1 MPDNTQAQQADGGG
15 RGLQTQHPVMIFGLG
30 GTGKQVLLNFR
41 RMYYERYGET
51 HPPYMGHLWV
61 DTDSRTTLLDGQE
74 MDFLMKE
81 VDFEASE
88 KVEVGLQAAKIKT
101 VYDQPNNYPHIFS
114 WFDKELTRLGI
125 PTDGAA
131 GIRSFGRL
139 AFFQNYERIMDSSRQ
154 LYSKISDINTYRE
167 TLINQG
173 INVDNSQPEAWLIFS
188 VAGGTGNGMFLDFA
202 FALRNQWPNILIR
215 SIILLP
221 SVFSNDKTDRCYAN
235 AYSALMELEHY
246 TYGNNFPIAWT
257 QSMYQQGGTRQGP
270 VFDNIFLIDNA
281 PASSAGQISL
291 EDKNALCRMI
301 AEWLYIEHSGGDDVN
316 GLVSVFR
323 QAYSNASTA
332 RNDVFRHSYPTAGV
346 AFEEEFSRRY
356 SSFGLSKL
364 YIPIDRVTSAVQYR
378 LAKDF
383 LTFWTAKRPIPAN
396 LDELLA
402 NDYLQQAGINNTK
415 SKRDFLRALET
426 GGTGNRLT
434 QNLEKLIWKQRRDFI
449 NRAMSPKVSQ
459 NILDWLKT
467 EILQNQL
474 DRSDVV
480 KDRWGSISK
489 SIAQNSEEHYNKVI
503 KQLDALITRLLSEP
517 RQRFEV
523 AREVLRRMRDS
534 LNADAEHFQK
544 IEDRN
549 RTASNNAAKQVQQF
563 LQWLDD
569 VKGKFTRK
577 TLIEVAFEALERQVK
592 RELQAQIA
600 GEAAALATKIADY
613 IGKGVTD
620 KDARGDEIIVE
631 TGLIKQVIDYQNN
644 LKQRIL
650 ARLNERIHAVNKIEH
665 SPIYR
670 DMSQGEQE
678 IDLFYLDSAGRPI
691 GEETLTEWER
701 VFFETQGG
709 KGPSDL
715 WDMRNTLELGED
727 EMIKRILAFA
737 RESLA
742 HLRERTPDILER
754 LTQTHQPGST
764 QYSAVIDH
772 LLNYSSPWLPK
783 GNHLIGNALTGEK
796 LESFVALSERT
807 THSAAFKT
815 QVRQKTQNYQ
825 FVSTTPDRVYAASTV
840 GGFPLMV
847 IKELDRYRK
856 DSYLPHLEN
865 GVVLHTDLAFEKF
878 PDLLIKEENE
888 VKSYIETLK
897 IFLKATLLGIITANQ
912 DDNPGFQMK
921 FSYLD
926 NSAILPKTRDLGP
939 FSVAVALLSRITE
952 QSLLDSI
959 KSSVVDAITDM
970 DVPTLREWCA
980 LLFFHAGDSEGQ
992 AYYSSL
998 FPANHVVRAILEQ
1011 EANSLIQQ
1019 NGERMKTEVKTA
1031 MQNLIGDAARQQDS
1045 WAVEKPEGSKLYILE
1060 SWRSN

>member
-1 MPDNTQAQQADGGG
+1 MPDNAQQADGGG
-15 RGLQTQHPVMIFGLG
+15 RGVQTQHPAMIIGLG

-41 RMYYERYGET
+41 RMHYERYGET

-81 VDFEASE
+81 VDFESRE
-88 KVEVGLQAAKIKT
+88 KVEVGLQAAQIKT

-114 WFDKELTRLGI
+114 WFDKDLTRLGV

-139 AFFQNYERIMDSSRQ
+139 AFFQNYDQIMEKLRQ
-154 LYSKISDINTYRE
+154 LYLKISDINTYGD

-173 INVDNSQPEAWLIFS
+173 IKVDNSQPEAWLIFS

-202 FALRNQWPNILIR
+202 FALRNQWPNIKIR

-246 TYGNNFPIAWT
+246 TYSNKFPLAWT
-257 QSMYQQGGTRQGP
+257 KQMYQQGDTREGP
-270 VFDNIFLIDNA
+270 VFDNTFLIDNV
-281 PASSAGQISL
+281 PASNAGQISL
-291 EDKNALCRMI
+291 QDKNALCRMI
-301 AEWLYIEHSGGDDVN
+301 AEWLYIEHSGGNDVN
-316 GLVSVFR
+316 GLVSLFR

-332 RNDVFRHSYPTAGV
+332 RNDIFRHSYSAAGV
-346 AFEEEFSRRY
+346 AFTEEFSRRY

-364 YIPIDRVTSAVQYR
+364 YIPVDRVTTAVQYR
-378 LAKDF
+378 LAKEF
-383 LTFWTAKRPIPAN
+383 LTFWTADRPIPAN

-402 NDYLQQAGINNTK
+402 NDYLHRAGINNTN
-415 SKRDFLRALET
+415 SKRDFIRALET

-434 QNLEKLIWKQRRDFI
+434 QNLVKLIGEQRRKFI
-449 NRAMSPKVSQ
+449 NSAMSSNVSQ
-459 NILDWLKT
+459 NILGWLKT

-489 SIAQNSEEHYNKVI
+489 SIAQNSEEHYKKVI
-503 KQLDALITRLLSEP
+503 KELDALITGLLSQP
-517 RQRFEV
+517 RHRFDV
-523 AREVLRRMRDS
+523 AREVLRRMREK
-534 LNADAEHFQK
+534 LNADAEHFK
-544 IEDRN
+544 KMEEKSRA
-549 RTASNNAAKQVQQF
+549 ASNKEAKYVQQF

-577 TLIEVAFEALERQVK
+577 SLIEVAFEALDRQVK
-592 RELQAQIA
+592 RELNAQVN

-620 KDARGDEIIVE
+620 KNAQGEDIIVE

-650 ARLNERIHAVNKIEH
+650 VRLNERIHAVNKVEQ

-670 DMSQGEQE
+670 DMSQGDQE
-678 IDLFYLDSAGRPI
+678 IDLFYIDSAGKPI

-701 VFFETQGG
+701 IFFETQGG
-709 KGPSDL
+709 KGPTDL
-715 WDMRNTLELGED
+715 WDMRNTLQLGED

-737 RESLA
+737 TESMA
-742 HLRERTPDILER
+742 HLRDRTLDILER

-772 LLNYSSPWLPK
+772 LLNYGHPWLPK
-783 GNHLIGNALTGEK
+783 GTHFIGNALTEQK
-796 LESFVALSERT
+796 LESFVALSEGT
-807 THSAAFKT
+807 THSEAFKT
-815 QVRQKTQNYQ
+815 QVRQKAPNYQ

-856 DSYLPHLEN
+856 DSYYPHLEK
-865 GVVLHTDLAFEKF
+865 GVVLHTDFAFEKF
-878 PDLLIKEENE
+878 PDLLIKQPEEVE
-888 VKSYIETLK
+888 SYVETLK
-897 IFLKATLLGIITANQ
+897 IFLKATLLGIIKANK
-912 DDNPGFQMK
+912 DDNPGSQMK
-921 FSYLD
+921 YSYID
-926 NSAILPKTRDLGP
+926 DSAILPKTIELGP
-939 FSVAVALLSRITE
+939 FSVAISRLARTTE
-952 QSLLDSI
+952 QNLLRNIQSN
-959 KSSVVDAITDM
+959 VVDAITDM

-980 LLFFHAGDSEGQ
+980 LLLFHAGGGEKL
-992 AYYSSL
+992 AFYSSH
-998 FPANHVVRAILEQ
+998 FPANHVVREILEQ

-1019 NGERMKTEVKTA
+1019 NGDGMKTEAKTA
-1031 MQNLIGDAARQQDS
+1031 MENLNTSASQGQNS
-1045 WAVEKPEGSKLYILE
+1045 WAVEKPEGSKLYILD
-1060 SWRSN
+1060 SWRGN